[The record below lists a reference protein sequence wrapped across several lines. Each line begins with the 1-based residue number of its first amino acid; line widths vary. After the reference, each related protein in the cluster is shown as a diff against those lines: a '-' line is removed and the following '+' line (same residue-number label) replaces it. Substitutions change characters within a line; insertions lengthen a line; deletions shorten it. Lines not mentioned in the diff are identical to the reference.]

1 MCVEYITAII
11 VEMWKYIYICNSEYI
26 TYTYNVFPAAPF
38 NSSRLSQRAPRLES
52 SGLTEVLTGLR
63 RGSDVAG
70 DGDINSL
77 ECISAR
83 ALIDSKVLARN

>member
-1 MCVEYITAII
+1 MYNS
-11 VEMWKYIYICNSEYI
+11 KYN
-26 TYTYNVFPAAPF
+26 TLHVHTYNIFPAAPF
-38 NSSRLSQRAPRLES
+38 NSSSFATPRLES

-63 RGSDVAG
+63 RRSDVAG